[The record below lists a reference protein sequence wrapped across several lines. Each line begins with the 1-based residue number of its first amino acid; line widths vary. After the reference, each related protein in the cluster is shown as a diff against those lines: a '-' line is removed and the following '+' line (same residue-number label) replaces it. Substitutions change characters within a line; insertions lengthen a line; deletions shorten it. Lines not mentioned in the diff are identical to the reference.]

1 MNRIYYNGYWF
12 CDDQIT
18 YGSIHISNAMVCETL
33 EADTLTAEVKNEAYE
48 GEQLVTSLSKDFVE
62 SESKNVHVIAPV
74 TVNLDDYQYG
84 AELRY
89 YRDDTLVGIFY
100 VESIQK
106 VAVGSS
112 TKYKMSCVSLVGLL
126 INRQHMGGVYN
137 GVEARDIILKLAPEA
152 YWSTEVGDTKVYGY
166 LPIASCRD
174 NLQQLLF
181 ALGASI
187 LKYNGI
193 PYICFNQPDEAKTIP
208 SERIYQGGDASYDTQ
223 VTKIVVTEH
232 SYYEDPDAEQKTL
245 YDNYGQTPV
254 ENLLI
259 KFENPTYGLWCKL
272 DPDNPIEIVES
283 GANYAT
289 VTGAGTLYGYEY
301 VHEEREA
308 SYDTG
313 VKAAVEKEVTVTDA
327 TLVNEA
333 NSGNVAKRL
342 GNYYS
347 QACEISCDIVL
358 KDEKAGDFIEYEDPF
373 KNETTGYIKEMDI
386 TMSGSLK
393 ANTTIIA
400 NWKPKYVGNEYT
412 HYYII
417 TASEITDG
425 KWTVPTNMRGKKALA
440 VIFGGASG
448 GAGGCDGEAGGVSQ
462 YSKDE
467 KVYTES
473 ILTNHKY
480 DYWYPDI
487 WSQAPGGWGG
497 DGGAGGKPGKM
508 LKVDIASLADEYTVS
523 LGAGGAGGDVGG
535 YEGELGEHTVFGIYD
550 TDNGTDFIGSYVNL
564 VSGDVY
570 AKVGKDGRNGGKGG
584 LAGTPMVK
592 STEDYAWHAE
602 NLTDEEHRNWDGEDG
617 GDGETISYDG
627 EIGGKGAGEA
637 WDAAEYESSTGK
649 YVYKYLILQ
658 GSGGGGAAYGN
669 SGTDA
674 TIATIGRTYD
684 SAGKDVT
691 SVHRVTWSIPGNGAD
706 AIPPAEAGLGCGG
719 NGGNGGGGGGS
730 AGSQYSYT
738 QKDDEITREDTG
750 TLNPNRSTGGK
761 GTAGTKGSDGFVLIY
776 YGDD

>member
-12 CDDQIT
+12 YDDQIT

-33 EADTLTAEVKNEAYE
+33 EADTLTVEVKNEAYE

-89 YRDDTLVGIFY
+89 YRDDALIGIFY

-106 VAVGSS
+106 VTVGSS

-232 SYYEDPDAEQKTL
+232 SYYENPDAVEKTL
-245 YDNYGQTPV
+245 YDNHGQTPV

-259 KFENPTYGLWCKL
+259 KFENPSYNFTCRIYS
-272 DPDNPIEIVES
+272 DEEDFRIVES
-283 GANYAT
+283 GANYAI
-289 VTGAGTLYGYEY
+289 VKGSGELIGCEY
-301 VHEEREA
+301 VHEEREV

-347 QACEISCDIVL
+347 QACEISCGIVL
-358 KDEKAGDFIEYEDPF
+358 KDEKTGDFIEYEDPF

-425 KWTVPTNMRGKKALA
+425 KWTVPTYMRGKKALA

-462 YSKDE
+462 YLKDE

-473 ILTNHKY
+473 ILTSYKY

-508 LKVDIASLADEYTVS
+508 LKADITSLADEYTVS

-535 YEGELGEHTVFGIYD
+535 YEGELGEHTVFGTYD

-570 AKVGKDGRNGGKGG
+570 AKVGKDGWNGGNGG

-602 NLTDEEHRNWDGEDG
+602 NLRDVDHRDWKGEDG
-617 GDGETISYDG
+617 DDGESVSNYDG
-627 EIGGKGAGEA
+627 YIGGKGAGEA
-637 WDAAEYESSTGK
+637 FGQTDWESTTGVWT
-649 YVYKYLILQ
+649 YIERTMQ
-658 GSGGGGAAYGN
+658 GSGGGGAAYGA
-669 SGTDA
+669 SGMDA
-674 TIATIGRTYD
+674 TTPT
-684 SAGKDVT
+684 V
-691 SVHRVTWSIPGNGAD
+691 SVSERGVARGDWSIPGNGAD
-706 AIPPAEAGLGCGG
+706 ALPPAEAGLGCGG

-730 AGSQYSYT
+730 AGSTYWYK
-738 QKDDEITREDTG
+738 QKDDTITKEDTE
-750 TLNPNRSTGGK
+750 TNPNRSTGGK

-776 YGDD
+776 YGDE